1 MAAPFQVTIDCT
13 NPAAL
18 SEFWAEAL
26 GYTQEPV
33 PSGYS
38 TWEAFLKDQGIPLE
52 EGTRYSAVLPPEGTG
67 WPRVLFQRVPE
78 PKTVKN
84 RVHFDLPVADRGIPT
99 DKRRALVEETIARLT
114 TLGAVLAGPVEEHG
128 SYWMVMRDPE
138 GNEFCVF

>member
-1 MAAPFQVTIDCT
+1 MRAPFQVTIDCA
-13 NPAAL
+13 NPTTL

-38 TWEAFLKDQGIPLE
+38 TWEEFLEAQGIPFE
-52 EGTRYSAVLPPEGTG
+52 EGTRYAAVLPPEGTG

-84 RVHFDLPVADRGIPT
+84 RVHLDLPVADRGVPT

-114 TLGAVLAGPVEEHG
+114 ALGAVATGPVEEHD
-128 SYWMVMRDPE
+128 SYWMVMQDPE